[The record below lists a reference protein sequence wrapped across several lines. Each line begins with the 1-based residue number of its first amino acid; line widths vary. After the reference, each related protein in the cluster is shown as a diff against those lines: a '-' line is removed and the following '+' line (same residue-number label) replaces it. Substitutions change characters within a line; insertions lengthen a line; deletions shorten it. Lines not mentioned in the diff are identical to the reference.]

1 MTTPLQTAARAALAV
16 MFIVVT
22 IGALLRHGKTE
33 PTQRLHAAPL
43 VLGTAVEA
51 ALVWLAGGFG

>member
-1 MTTPLQTAARAALAV
+1 MTAPIQTAARGALAV

-22 IGALLRHGKTE
+22 IGAILRHGKTE
-33 PTQRLHAAPL
+33 PTHKIHAAPL